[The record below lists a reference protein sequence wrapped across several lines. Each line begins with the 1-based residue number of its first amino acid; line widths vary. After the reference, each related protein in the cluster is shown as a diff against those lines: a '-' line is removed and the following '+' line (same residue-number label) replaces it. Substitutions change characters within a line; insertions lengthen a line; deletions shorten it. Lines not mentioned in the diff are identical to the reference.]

1 MTRRATTKFSLEVEA
16 QLKECLPLIEGS
28 RYCPS
33 KVRQFLEGIEVREG
47 VPLAEAILNSA
58 LTLAEID
65 SDPAQAFDEEVAAWI
80 PELFK
85 YQINGTAKRGRMEIA
100 WDCTECSFAEWVL
113 RYDAM
118 KPTQNQIS
126 VEFGNIVA
134 PELVALMERH
144 FTRSSTWDSEP
155 GQEICTF
162 SPNNKIE
169 QDLRG
174 IYGKE
179 RPTAKKAS
187 MGKVLGAPLLRRI
200 DKAAH
205 RHAAV
210 CDVARRLTLFTGE
223 QLIFDDEGK
232 PWLQKTLS
240 SALDVFEQE
249 KELPSAFARF
259 FKSIFDAL
267 AQVWNAHVS
276 GESLSGQKSV
286 WRCWDESFT
295 HWVTAN
301 GIHTVSVCVESGKRA
316 DDDLASYRLSSH
328 VFSRRELVLLGIPLP
343 GMSVPLDV
351 FKDPLCPQQ

>member
-1 MTRRATTKFSLEVEA
+1 MRRATTKFSLEVEA
-16 QLKECLPLIEGS
+16 QLKECLPLIEES

-58 LTLAEID
+58 LTSAEID
-65 SDPAQAFDEEVAAWI
+65 SNPAQAFDDEVAAWI
-80 PELFK
+80 PELFN
-85 YQINGTAKRGRMEIA
+85 YQVNGIAKRGRMEIA

-118 KPTQNQIS
+118 KPTQSKIN
-126 VEFGNIVA
+126 VEFGDIVA

-144 FTRSSTWDSEP
+144 FTRDSAWSSAP
-155 GQEICTF
+155 GDKVFTF

-174 IYGKE
+174 IYAKE

-187 MGKVLGAPLLRRI
+187 MGKVLGAQLLRRI

-223 QLIFDDEGK
+223 QLILDEGGK
-232 PWLQKTLS
+232 PWLQSTLS
-240 SALDVFEQE
+240 NALSVFEGE
-249 KELPSAFARF
+249 KELPAAFASF
-259 FKSIFDAL
+259 FRAIFDAL
-267 AQVWNAHVS
+267 KQIWRAHIS
-276 GESLSGQKSV
+276 GESSSGQTSA
-286 WRCWDESFT
+286 WHCWDESFT
-295 HWVTAN
+295 HWAASN
-301 GIHTVSVCVESGKRA
+301 DIRTVRVCSEESERA
-316 DDDLASYRLSSH
+316 DDDLASYRLASH
-328 VFSRRELVLLGIPLP
+328 IFSRRELVLLGIPLP

>member
-1 MTRRATTKFSLEVEA
+1 MREPTTKFSLEVEA
-16 QLKECLPLIEGS
+16 QLKECLPLIERS

-33 KVRQFLEGIEVREG
+33 KIRQFLEGIEIREG
-47 VPLAEAILNSA
+47 VTLAEAILNSA
-58 LTLAEID
+58 LTSAEIN

-85 YQINGTAKRGRMEIA
+85 YQINGTAKRGRMEVV

-113 RYDAM
+113 RYDAI
-118 KPTQNQIS
+118 KPMQNQIS
-126 VEFGNIVA
+126 VEFGNIIA

-144 FTRSSTWDSEP
+144 FTRSSAWDSEP

-162 SPNNKIE
+162 SPSNKIE

-174 IYGKE
+174 IYAKE

-187 MGKVLGAPLLRRI
+187 MGKVLGAQLLRRI

-210 CDVARRLTLFTGE
+210 CDVARRLTFFTGE
-223 QLIFDDEGK
+223 QLTFDKEGE

-240 SALDVFEQE
+240 NALSVFENE
-249 KELPSAFARF
+249 KELPAAFAGF
-259 FKSIFDAL
+259 FKFIFDAL
-267 AQVWNAHVS
+267 GEVWKVNVF
-276 GESLSGQKSV
+276 GESSSGQKFT
-286 WRCWDESFT
+286 WHCWDESFT
-295 HWVTAN
+295 HWAAAN
-301 GIHTVSVCVESGKRA
+301 NIRTVKVCSEEGERA
-316 DDDLASYRLSSH
+316 NDDLASYRLASH
-328 VFSRRELVLLGIPLP
+328 IFSRRELVLLGIPLP